1 MPMPMTKQE
10 VIPVLREHIVKEILG
25 RDVALADDT
34 ALIDDGHLA
43 SLQTVQLVTFIAEH
57 FGVEVEP
64 EEIDETNF
72 RSLDS
77 IAALLVGKLR

>member
-1 MPMPMTKQE
+1 MPKTKQE
-10 VIPVLREHIVKEILG
+10 VIPVLREHIVKDILG

-34 ALIDDGHLA
+34 ALIDGGYLA
-43 SLQTVQLVTFIAEH
+43 SLQTVQLVAFIADH

-64 EEIDETNF
+64 EEIDESNF

-77 IAALLVGKLR
+77 IASLLVGKLR

>member
-1 MPMPMTKQE
+1 MPKTKQE
-10 VIPVLREHIVKEILG
+10 VIPVLREYIVKQILA

-34 ALIDDGHLA
+34 ALIEDGYLA

-57 FGVEVEP
+57 FGVEIEP
-64 EEIDETNF
+64 EEIDEANF

-77 IAALLVGKLR
+77 IATLLIGKLP